1 MPGTATRTEGPG
13 RLLLYALAA
22 VAGVLALIWLWE
34 GAFALSVAAYSRS
47 WSLPLRFTRG
57 LELLLPLHT
66 VFAEWNNPVVQKLAG
81 RATLGFAVAAILLG
95 AGVAQALAGLRG
107 SRPPR
112 GGSRLATVS
121 DLSRAGLLN
130 GRPGYSIFLGRFH
143 GKDVRYSGASH
154 IYVNGP
160 TRSGKGVG
168 FVLPNAQEWRGSLIG
183 LDLKREMWN
192 EIGAARAAM
201 GQDVFL
207 FSPGSE
213 NSHCWNPLDLVAPW
227 PSRATDVTNIA
238 RSLIPAPASG
248 DSYWAE
254 TARGL
259 FAGLL
264 GYVLDSATM
273 VGKRTIKSALKL
285 FSRGQ
290 SLVAVMHEILA
301 AEPHLNEFVKDKFR
315 QHIGRDD
322 KQRASFES
330 HITTALD
337 GWNNSLV
344 DAVTSKSDFSIADL
358 RRKPF
363 TLLIG
368 TPIGNFGT
376 VEAVV
381 RLLVQQVHDV
391 LLKELPGAD
400 EPYKL
405 LLMLDEFYQFGRMP
419 EIVDRAPLV
428 AGYGFQIAMIA
439 QGLTQLDV
447 KYGRPTREMLMGN
460 MDVKLFIGIGDE
472 TTAVAA
478 SQDVGKHYILREG
491 WGTSIGTGFGGGGFG
506 RGSKSTQ
513 GRWELEPLFLPDAL
527 RRFHEK
533 KSLLLVR
540 GQFGAVLDKAHF
552 FTERAFKARTVATN
566 AFKSH
571 LHIPSVVARAREE
584 IAPEQRVVASIE
596 ASPPTA
602 ALQIPATS
610 KHKSACANVL
620 QAASAIFVDTTRFEA
635 TFLHAMNDASNA
647 AIANLCSELRLSP
660 REHGEFRPSRSRLF
674 GRNKV
679 SDHQALTQTLRAKI
693 MAARQ
698 GLNNDRAEQMSLRAQ
713 HAAAA
718 AAVAGGTES
727 PVPSL
732 VGAGDGGISAAPPEP
747 AASLN
752 DNTLG
757 GGAAEVAPPE
767 RERESNGDV
776 VVEKIA
782 VVDREMR
789 ALIDAARTAVLTA
802 GNESLMSQVEQ
813 KLGVLDTVSMQFI
826 DTPNDLVQ
834 HLGE

>member
-1 MPGTATRTEGPG
+1 MHGTATRTAGPG

-57 LELLLPLHT
+57 LEFLLPLHT
-66 VFAEWNNPVVQKLAG
+66 VFAEWKNPVVQKLAG

-130 GRPGYSIFLGRFH
+130 GRPGYSVFLGRFH

-264 GYVLDSATM
+264 GYVLDSGTM
-273 VGKRTIKSALKL
+273 EGKRTIKSALKL
-285 FSRGQ
+285 FSRGR
-290 SLVAVMHEILA
+290 SLAALMHDILA
-301 AEPHLNEFVKDKFR
+301 DEPALNEFVFDKFS
-315 QHIGRDD
+315 QHLGRDE

-337 GWNNSLV
+337 PWNNALV
-344 DAVTSKSDFSIADL
+344 DVATSKSDFCIADL

-381 RLLVQQVHDV
+381 RLLIQQVHDV

-472 TTAVAA
+472 TTALAA
-478 SQDVGKHYILREG
+478 SQDAGKHYVMREG
-491 WGTSIGTGFGGGGFG
+491 WGTSIGTGMGGGGVTGADFRAIG
-506 RGSKSTQ
+506 VWSM
-513 GRWELEPLFLPDAL
+513 
-527 RRFHEK
+527 
-533 KSLLLVR
+533 LV
-540 GQFGAVLDKAHF
+540 
-552 FTERAFKARTVATN
+552 
-566 AFKSH
+566 
-571 LHIPSVVARAREE
+571 
-584 IAPEQRVVASIE
+584 
-596 ASPPTA
+596 
-602 ALQIPATS
+602 
-610 KHKSACANVL
+610 
-620 QAASAIFVDTTRFEA
+620 
-635 TFLHAMNDASNA
+635 
-647 AIANLCSELRLSP
+647 
-660 REHGEFRPSRSRLF
+660 
-674 GRNKV
+674 
-679 SDHQALTQTLRAKI
+679 
-693 MAARQ
+693 
-698 GLNNDRAEQMSLRAQ
+698 
-713 HAAAA
+713 
-718 AAVAGGTES
+718 
-727 PVPSL
+727 
-732 VGAGDGGISAAPPEP
+732 
-747 AASLN
+747 
-752 DNTLG
+752 LG
-757 GGAAEVAPPE
+757 G
-767 RERESNGDV
+767 
-776 VVEKIA
+776 
-782 VVDREMR
+782 
-789 ALIDAARTAVLTA
+789 
-802 GNESLMSQVEQ
+802 
-813 KLGVLDTVSMQFI
+813 
-826 DTPNDLVQ
+826 
-834 HLGE
+834 